1 MPKIVRTQFLDETIN
16 LSGNIQNYLYKNGI
30 EYDEF
35 CNQMEI
41 FISPK
46 TRGTLKRWLRGNRT
60 PTKENI
66 NKF

>member
-41 FISPK
+41 FIS
-46 TRGTLKRWLRGNRT
+46 LKQ
-60 PTKENI
+60 EEH
-66 NKF
+66 